1 MFSNAY
7 NVCFV
12 TVMILYFFSGGPVL
26 LFVVYCGDYAGKI
39 DQYSNWPSQVGLLS
53 ESVKNNYSNV
63 ELKYTWGNPA
73 SGKYEIIKRSSL
85 SGVI

>member
-1 MFSNAY
+1 MFSNVY

-12 TVMILYFFSGGPVL
+12 TVMVLYFFSGHPVL
-26 LFVVYCGDYAGKI
+26 LLVVYCGDCAGEI
-39 DQYSNWPSQVGLLS
+39 DQYSIWPCQVGLLP

-73 SGKYEIIKRSSL
+73 SRK
-85 SGVI
+85 